1 MANAIALVPGCCA
14 SRDCE
19 AHAVTFFAP
28 LTRSIDGAMNRF
40 VLSLFAF
47 MFGPLPAFAQPG
59 GLPDNS
65 PKVETSLIA
74 ERAGV
79 APGGKVTIALK
90 EQIRKNWHTYWLN
103 PGDAGAPT
111 TVEWHLPPGW
121 SMGTL
126 QWPYPKRLPVGPLM
140 NFGYEDEVG
149 LLSEVSAPQD
159 AQPGSIAEIGADVS
173 WLVCSDVCIPENTH
187 LVLRLPVTAAGPPFN
202 AAAAPLFAATRAHLP
217 GKSSWLAR
225 YDAADRRFALLLEN
239 PALLQDP
246 PRSVDFYP
254 YADGIVEAA
263 APQREEG
270 NSDGLVVETA
280 PGYKLA
286 SPEKRKAIR
295 DVAGI
300 LVLTDARGQVSALDI
315 NATPGA
321 VPASAPI
328 GQENA
333 LPLLI
338 AILFAFAGGLIL
350 NLMPCVFPVLS
361 MKALALAAKP
371 ENANARASGLAYA
384 AGAVLSFIAL
394 AAVLLAFRSAGAEIG
409 WGFQLQQ
416 PLFVAILALL
426 MFAIGLNLSGAY
438 QIRFSANLGGDLA
451 ARPGQFGSFFTGVL
465 AVLVATPC
473 TAPFMGAAAG
483 YALTADAPFAL
494 AVFAVLG
501 LGFAAPFVVLSF
513 APALLR
519 ILPRPGP
526 WMKRF
531 RQFLAFPMYGAAVWL
546 IWVLSLQA
554 GSQGVL
560 TALAAATVLAFA
572 LWLIGARED
581 IGTLGWMRSAAAMI
595 ALAGVGVL
603 LAETAAGT
611 PPNGQGTAPGN
622 GQSISYEPFS
632 AEKLAALQQS
642 GRPVFVN
649 ATAAWCITC
658 LVNEKLALSG
668 GAVARAFASHNVAAL
683 KADWTI
689 QDAAIT
695 ALLARHGR
703 SGVPLYL
710 YFSPHAASPVVLP
723 QLLTDSI
730 VISAVENGG

>member
-1 MANAIALVPGCCA
+1 
-14 SRDCE
+14 
-19 AHAVTFFAP
+19 
-28 LTRSIDGAMNRF
+28 MNRF
-40 VLSLFAF
+40 ALAVFALIMAPF
-47 MFGPLPAFAQPG
+47 PAFAQSG
-59 GLPDNS
+59 RLPDNT
-65 PKVETSLIA
+65 PKVEASLVP
-74 ERAGV
+74 ERDGV
-79 APGGKVTIALK
+79 VPGGKVTIALK

-103 PGDAGAPT
+103 PGNSGAPT
-111 TVEWHLPPGW
+111 TVNWHLPQGW
-121 SMGTL
+121 TAGAL

-159 AQPGSIAEIGADVS
+159 AQPGSAAEIGADVS

-187 LVLRLPVTAAGPPFN
+187 LVLHLPVTAATPPVN

-217 GKSSWLAR
+217 GKSSWPAR
-225 YDAADRRFALLLEN
+225 YDAADKRFALLLEN
-239 PALLQDP
+239 PAMLQDP

-263 APQREEG
+263 APQRAEG

-286 SPEKRKAIR
+286 SPEKRKVIR
-295 DVAGI
+295 EVAGI
-300 LVLTDARGQVSALDI
+300 LVLTDARGQISALDV

-321 VPASAPI
+321 IAVSVVI
-328 GQENA
+328 GQETG

-361 MKALALAAKP
+361 MKALALAAKR
-371 ENANARASGLAYA
+371 ENANAARASGLAYA

-426 MFAIGLNLSGAY
+426 MFAIGLNLSGVY
-438 QIRFSANLGGDLA
+438 EIRFAANLGGDLA
-451 ARPGQFGSFFTGVL
+451 ARPSHVGSFFTGVL

-483 YALTADAPFAL
+483 YALTADAPLAL
-494 AVFAVLG
+494 AVFAALG

-513 APALLR
+513 MPGLLR
-519 ILPRPGP
+519 VLPRPGP
-526 WMKRF
+526 WMSRF

-560 TALAAATVLAFA
+560 AALAAAIMLAFA
-572 LWLIGARED
+572 LWLVGAREA
-581 IGTLGWMRSAAAMI
+581 IGRLGRMRSAGVVI
-595 ALAGVGVL
+595 ALASVGVL
-603 LAETAAGT
+603 LAETTAGT
-611 PPNGQGTAPGN
+611 PPGRQGAAPGN
-622 GQSISYEPFS
+622 GQSIRYEPFS
-632 AEKLAALQQS
+632 AGKLATLQQS

-668 GAVARAFASHNVAAL
+668 GAVARAFADHNVAAL
-683 KADWTI
+683 KADWTN

-710 YFSPHAASPVVLP
+710 YFPPHAVSPVVLP
-723 QLLTDSI
+723 QLLTEST
-730 VISAVENGG
+730 VISAVEKGS